1 MKKTGFLEMP
11 AMIDSVFTVRI
22 VVMTGI
28 VITALTTI
36 IWVKC
41 TRLRRTSNTTV
52 LTLQISASRI
62 LRIRVFL

>member
-41 TRLRRTSNTTV
+41 ARLRRTSNTAV

-62 LRIRVFL
+62 LHIKVFL